1 MNIILIVATTLDGKI
16 SKNTQ
21 SYVDWSF
28 DLPLFKKQTINN
40 TIIVGSTTFSTLKRP
55 LLNRK
60 IIILNKKMNLGKV
73 LSKATT
79 SNCFI
84 IGGTKTYSLFLKYIT
99 DIYLTPHP
107 FFFGTEAKPLFE
119 GIYFNRKIVFK
130 KKILAHKQKQ
140 IYQFQYKVHD

>member
-40 TIIVGSTTFSTLKRP
+40 TIIVGSTTFLTLKRP

-60 IIILNKKMNLGKV
+60 IIILNKKMNLGEV

-84 IGGTKTYSLFLKYIT
+84 IGGTKTYLSLIH
-99 DIYLTPHP
+99 I
-107 FFFGTEAKPLFE
+107 
-119 GIYFNRKIVFK
+119 
-130 KKILAHKQKQ
+130 
-140 IYQFQYKVHD
+140 